1 MKKNL
6 IVLFILLSVCL
17 LSAQSNNLYNK
28 ARKYYNADKYD
39 EAIAV
44 FSDLISK
51 FPNDILVPNAHYW
64 IGECYYDQDDYA
76 KAVIAF
82 QKVADLHFDSDKA
95 PDAVLKIGLCYKK
108 LGLNDQARLELT
120 RLKKTFPDYE
130 RMKLVNKFLKEL
142 Q

>member
-6 IVLFILLSVCL
+6 IILIILLCVCA
-17 LSAQSNNLYNK
+17 LSAQSISLYNK
-28 ARKYYNADKYD
+28 ARSYYKSEKYEK
-39 EAIAV
+39 AISV
-44 FSDLISK
+44 FTDLISK
-51 FPNDILVPNAHYW
+51 YPNDKLVPNAHYW
-64 IGECYYDQDDYA
+64 IGECYYDLDDYA
-76 KAVIAF
+76 KAVKAF
-82 QKVADLHFDSDKA
+82 QNVADFHFDSEKA